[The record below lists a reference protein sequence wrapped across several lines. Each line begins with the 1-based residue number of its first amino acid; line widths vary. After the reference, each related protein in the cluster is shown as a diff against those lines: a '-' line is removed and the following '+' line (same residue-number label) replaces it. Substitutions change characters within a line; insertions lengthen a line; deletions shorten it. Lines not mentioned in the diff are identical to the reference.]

1 MKSTLY
7 LIMFIIIIIS
17 TSSMTVAKDN
27 IIKLEGIKI
36 KANSEAPQVMY
47 IIPWQNPEGAERLYT
62 PVSGTEIER
71 LKPLDPYT
79 FDLEIGL
86 HKQWKNSGK
95 TDTSLVSD

>member
-7 LIMFIIIIIS
+7 FILFIIITSIS
-17 TSSMTVAKDN
+17 FMAVAKDSVV
-27 IIKLEGIKI
+27 KLEGIKI

-62 PVSGTEIER
+62 PVSGTEVER